1 MARDLAPTIVRQ
13 YGSVQMRRRY
23 RANCSLLRSTQSAT
37 VPRLRWLHVETGG
50 PTAQRSSF
58 VREESFR
65 EEGNLETKSIG
76 ETVKRVTEY
85 HRVFQRPL
93 E

>member
-1 MARDLAPTIVRQ
+1 MLQSQLFLASSHAVGEVASIFLPYIVD
-13 YGSVQMRRRY
+13 
-23 RANCSLLRSTQSAT
+23 A
-37 VPRLRWLHVETGG
+37 PRFRWLHVETGG

-58 VREESFR
+58 VREESFQ
-65 EEGNLETKSIG
+65 EEGNLETKSSG

-93 E
+93 S